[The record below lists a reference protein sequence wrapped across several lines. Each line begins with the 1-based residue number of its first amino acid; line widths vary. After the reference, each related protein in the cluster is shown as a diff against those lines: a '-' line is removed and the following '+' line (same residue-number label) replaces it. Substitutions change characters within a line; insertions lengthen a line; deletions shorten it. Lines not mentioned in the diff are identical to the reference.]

1 MGDWTIWATF
11 LTLGSAAA
19 ILVTYLLCSVRLEQ
33 TNTRVL
39 ALEKEIE
46 LMRTREETNDR
57 KLMKI
62 FDAVTAL
69 RGTTEEHLDKL
80 LVRLDQLRAEGH
92 LASS

>member
-1 MGDWTIWATF
+1 MADWTIWATF

-19 ILVTYLLCSVRLEQ
+19 ILVTYLLCSVRLEE
-33 TNTRVL
+33 TNNRVL
-39 ALEKEIE
+39 VLEKEIE
-46 LMRTREETNDR
+46 RMRNREQANER

-69 RGTTEEHLDKL
+69 RGSTEEHLDKL
-80 LVRLDQLRAEGH
+80 LVRLDQLRVDGH